1 MSKLILGFIGP
12 IASGKGTA
20 CRYFSEKYQADS
32 FRFSS
37 ILRDIL
43 DRLYLPQSRE
53 NMQELSLLLREN
65 FSQDILSKAIAE
77 DANKAAGE
85 LVVIDGIRRESDIKH
100 LRHTPGFKLI
110 GLAVDVRRRYER
122 LVQRHENS
130 DDQNKTWEE
139 FQKDQEAE
147 AERQIPEMIRKADV
161 VIDNNGTL
169 EEFYK
174 NLDRLVE

>member
-1 MSKLILGFIGP
+1 MPKIILGFIGP

-20 CRYFSEKYQADS
+20 CQYMAEKYQAES

-37 ILRDIL
+37 ILRDIV

-53 NMQELSLLLREN
+53 NMQKISQVLREN

-77 DANKAAGE
+77 DAQKATGK
-85 LVVIDGIRRESDIKH
+85 LVVIDGIRREFDIKH
-100 LRHTPGFKLI
+100 LRQMPGFKLV
-110 GLAVDVRRRYER
+110 GLKVDARRRYKR
-122 LVQRHENS
+122 LVQREENT
-130 DDQNKTWEE
+130 DDKNKTWEE

-147 AERQIPEMIRKADV
+147 AEKQIPEMIKKADV

-169 EEFYK
+169 EEFYQ
-174 NLDRLVE
+174 NLDKLVV